1 MESIEDEL
9 WDKVRLVCA
18 ISLLELTDMSIDSVL
33 RFVKVDDSE
42 YHKFQAVIE
51 DRFSQRI

>member
-42 YHKFQAVIE
+42 YHKLQAVIE

>member
-9 WDKVRLVCA
+9 WDKVRFVCA
-18 ISLLELTDMSIDSVL
+18 ISLLDLTYMSIDSVL
-33 RFVKVDDSE
+33 RFVKVDYSE